1 VTLIVSVLI
10 LAVVVGGVLWL
21 YRGGVKGGDGSPP
34 TISAPAGADRTAAP
48 VQATPPDASAG
59 LSIYKDNGAP
69 ASGAPTFAPPP
80 EQPGARPTAPA
91 PNSAPAVAPV
101 APPVAARA
109 KSGDEI
115 GDLIDKPV
123 APPAKAAK
131 PLPVA
136 KPVAEKPAKPPIA
149 KSAVA
154 ATDSTPASGAAEVQI
169 GAFSTRAQADQ
180 GWGAAAAAAP
190 GAMAGRGK
198 KVEEISKDGK
208 TLYRTSITGFSSRES
223 AQALCAR
230 LQAAGRSCFVR

>member
-34 TISAPAGADRTAAP
+34 TVSAPAGADRTAAP
-48 VQATPPDASAG
+48 AQTTPPDASAG

-69 ASGAPTFAPPP
+69 AAGPPTFAPPP
-80 EQPGARPTAPA
+80 EQPGARPAPPAPSAAPA
-91 PNSAPAVAPV
+91 APPVAPV
-101 APPVAARA
+101 AAKA

-115 GDLIDKPV
+115 GDLLDKPSAAPAKAPKPFPTTKPPAEKPTKPPV
-123 APPAKAAK
+123 AKTPAAAADAPPAA
-131 PLPVA
+131 
-136 KPVAEKPAKPPIA
+136 
-149 KSAVA
+149 
-154 ATDSTPASGAAEVQI
+154 GAAEVQI

-190 GAMAGRGK
+190 GGMAGRGK

-208 TLYRTSITGFSSRES
+208 TLYRTSITGFTSRES